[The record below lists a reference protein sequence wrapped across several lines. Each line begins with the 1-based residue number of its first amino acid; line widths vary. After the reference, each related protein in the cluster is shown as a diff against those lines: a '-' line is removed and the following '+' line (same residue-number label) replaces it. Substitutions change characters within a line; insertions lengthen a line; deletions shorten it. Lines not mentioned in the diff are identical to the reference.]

1 MKRTATGRAAPASRL
16 CKRFTLHATAAALLG
31 AGLMSAATVGAQEL
45 APAPVDEPAVTA
57 PSNAETNTA
66 RADEDRDAAVVTVTG
81 TRQAA
86 QSAQSIKRNAEQVL
100 DSIVA
105 DDIGKFPDKNVA
117 EILGRV
123 PGVQVI
129 RQNGEAGNVVI
140 RGLGGIVTL
149 YNGREMFTAAGRSL
163 FLADVPVAMLQRV
176 DVYKSQG
183 ADMVEG
189 GTSGV
194 IDVRTNRPFDFKG
207 AQAAFNVRAEHRD
220 KADKIDPNVSGLLSN
235 RWKSAIGEIG
245 VLGGLSYQRGR
256 YHDETAFVG
265 EPRTLDNGVI
275 GAPSMGR
282 VMTGGD
288 RERLAG
294 NLSVQWRPSK
304 DLEVYA
310 ESFSTRIEHDSQSI
324 FFVGDLPINQ
334 PGSTVGTI
342 PGTSYLGSISNPNV
356 DTFTLSST
364 QGRREDS
371 ETHQG
376 AVGAIWKM
384 TPGVRVSSELVRT
397 VSKYT
402 MKNPILDTIRPGAKA
417 ISAEVRDGGGY
428 LEYPGTDM
436 TDPAAWTMFAMFDN
450 HNRSRGAATDWRGDV
465 AWTPEND
472 GFFKEISV
480 GARYAQR
487 EASFVHELDG
497 YAPAPAGLRVAD
509 FPGLN
514 CTSPKTGGNYGMNQ
528 FYAPCLDYL
537 LDNTGDLRQAIRG
550 NRDPRPD
557 NPLSFYE
564 DREKNTAV
572 YLKANFGFDAWSL
585 PIDGT
590 AGLRYVKT
598 KQRVSGFS
606 SNNGVVSPTTVSST
620 TNDVLP
626 SLSMRAHFRQDLM
639 GRLTASKAIERAPF
653 ADFNPGLTLFPSTTT
668 TLATGTAGNPNL
680 KPQEAT
686 NVDVA
691 LEWYFAPAGSITGT
705 LFHHDYQNY
714 LRRSARPETYDGMT
728 YNVSRP
734 YNAVEGKLKGA
745 ELAYQ
750 QFFTRLPGWLGGFG
764 MQANVTWMD
773 GGLAEQ
779 DGTINTFA
787 GMSKLSAN
795 LVGLYEYGKW
805 SGRLAYSWRDKFTA
819 EYNYRA
825 LPYNIV
831 VDPLKTLD
839 ASISYKLSDN
849 LTLTLDG
856 SNLLDQSYH
865 DYHSVPELPRDVR
878 RYDRVVGLALRWRN

>member
-1 MKRTATGRAAPASRL
+1 MKRTSFGRATASSR
-16 CKRFTLHATAAALLG
+16 HAFALRTTVAALAG
-31 AGLMSAATVGAQEL
+31 AGLISSATVGAQEI
-45 APAPVDEPAVTA
+45 AAAGTPAATPA
-57 PSNAETNTA
+57 
-66 RADEDRDAAVVTVTG
+66 DAVVLVTG

-86 QSAQSIKRNAEQVL
+86 QSAQTIKRNAEQVV

-129 RQNGEAGNVVI
+129 RQGGEAGNVVI
-140 RGLGGIVTL
+140 RGLGGITTL

-207 AQAAFNVRAEHRD
+207 QQTAINVRAEHRD
-220 KADKIDPNVSGLLSN
+220 KADKIDPNVSGMLSN

-245 VLGGLSYQRGR
+245 LLGGLSYQRGR

-265 EPRTLDNGVI
+265 EPREIDRGI
-275 GAPSMGR
+275 MGAPSMGR
-282 VMTGGD
+282 VMSGGD

-294 NLSVQWRPSK
+294 NLSAQWRPSR

-324 FFVGDLPINQ
+324 FFVGDLPINN
-334 PGSTVGTI
+334 PASTVTAISGTN
-342 PGTSYLGSISNPNV
+342 YLESISNPMVN
-356 DTFTLSST
+356 TFTLSST
-364 QGRREDS
+364 QARRDMS
-371 ETHQG
+371 EGHQG
-376 AVGAIWKM
+376 AIGAIWK
-384 TPGVRVSSELVRT
+384 PVDGVRVSSELVRT

-402 MKNPILDTIRPGAKA
+402 QKNPILDTIRNAAKP
-417 ISAEVRDGGGY
+417 ISASVRDGGGY
-428 LEYPGTDM
+428 LTYPGVDM
-436 TDPAAWTMFAMFDN
+436 TDPGPWTMFAMFDN

-465 AWTPEND
+465 SWVPEAD
-472 GFFKEISV
+472 GFIKEVSG
-480 GARYAQR
+480 GARIAER
-487 EASFVHELDG
+487 FASYVHELG
-497 YAPAPAGLRVAD
+497 NYAAAPDQWGPGAIKVAG
-509 FPGLN
+509 FQGLN
-514 CTSPKTGGNYGMNQ
+514 CTSPATGGNYGMNQ
-528 FYAPCLDYL
+528 FYAPCADFL
-537 LDNTGDLRQAIRG
+537 LNNTGVIRQAIRG
-550 NRDPRPD
+550 DSSPRPD
-557 NPLSFYE
+557 DPLSYYA
-564 DREKNTAV
+564 DREKTQAI
-572 YLKANFGFDAWSL
+572 YAKLNFGFDAWTL

-590 AGLRYVKT
+590 LGARYVKT
-598 KQRVSGFS
+598 KQTISGYS

-620 TNDVLP
+620 TSDVLP

-639 GRLTASKAIERAPF
+639 GRLSASKAIERAPF
-653 ADFNPGLTLFPSTTT
+653 GDFNPGLVLFPSTTT
-668 TLATGTAGNPNL
+668 TLATGTAGNPHL
-680 KPQEAT
+680 KPQEAR

-691 LEWYFAPAGSITGT
+691 LEWYFAPAGSLTGT
-705 LFHHDYQNY
+705 LFHHKYENY
-714 LRRSARPETYDGMT
+714 LRRTARPEVHDGAT

-734 YNAVEGKLKGA
+734 YNAVSGNLKGA

-750 QFFTRLPGWLGGFG
+750 QFYTFLPGWLSGLGA
-764 MQANVTWMD
+764 QANFTYMD
-773 GGLAEQ
+773 GGLAEA

-787 GMSKLSAN
+787 GMSRRSAN

-805 SGRLAYSWRDKFTA
+805 SARLAYSWRDRFTA
-819 EYNYRA
+819 EYNYRGTPHA
-825 LPYNIV
+825 IV

-839 ASISYKLSDN
+839 ASISYKLTDN
-849 LTLTLDG
+849 LTITLDG
-856 SNLLDQSYH
+856 SNLLDQAYH
-865 DYHSVPELPRDVR
+865 DYHTVPELPRDVR